1 MSDLAHPPRHALPQ
15 WPSNPDAIDPEA
27 ATHLVIAIGS
37 APETSEVAG
46 AWVRAAEAVAATT
59 MLVLDNIDDP
69 ADRAGYD
76 EVLASART
84 GVRILIVGGQY
95 DVLRALAIA
104 RDAGAI
110 PAELS
115 AYVVDTSEL
124 PLYCAHCRDTHR
136 VGGAPGDFVT
146 CPGCARLLE
155 IHPHLAAASGSFL
168 ASEAA

>member
-1 MSDLAHPPRHALPQ
+1 MSDLVYPPRHALPE
-15 WPSNPDAIDPEA
+15 WPGTPDAIDPVA
-27 ATHLVIAIGS
+27 AAHLVVAIGS
-37 APETSEVAG
+37 APETREVAG
-46 AWVRAAEAVAATT
+46 AWVLAAEAVAATT
-59 MLVLDNIDDP
+59 MLVLDSIDDP
-69 ADRAGYD
+69 ADRTGY
-76 EVLASART
+76 EGVLASVRT

-95 DVLRALAIA
+95 DVLRALTIA

-115 AYVVDTSEL
+115 AYVVDSSEL

-136 VGGAPGDFVT
+136 VGGAPGDVIT
-146 CPGCARLLE
+146 CPGCARRLE